1 MKEEVLRLQNV
12 TQIEDGVTF
21 LQNFNLY
28 VFKGEIMGLLCLN
41 DLGKEAL
48 INLIC
53 RNIPVYYGRIYLNEM
68 LINNYEHSDMRINK
82 VAVIDKNGSLVEDL
96 TVTDNI
102 FVLRRGFKKYYI
114 NNNTLNKQLKLIFNE
129 LNIKIDGRAYIS
141 DLSQYEKCVIELLK
155 AYIGGYK
162 LIIIKDISN
171 YIGVNDLGKFFELL
185 RYFCSKGISFLYVCN
200 HHEEAF
206 RICDRVSL
214 MENGKILKVLER
226 REFSDENIRPYIVE
240 FYNLDKIVE
249 KNTSESKGML
259 TFSNVWSNNLNGMSF
274 SVEKGECV
282 VLLDVNNTVL
292 NDIVDI
298 MNRTLLPGSGSI
310 YLDGKNFLDP
320 KNKRALSDAVGFIN
334 EQPTKSMV
342 FREMSYIDNLCFL
355 VDQKNSIRKYN
366 NSIRNSIIQEYKP
379 LVGDDIYAED
389 VSSLSNAS
397 IYNLI
402 YYRMHL
408 FNPKIVFC
416 LQPFYGADMYLRK
429 HILTLLN
436 KLKQKGI
443 AVVILAVNIE
453 DSLVVADRLIIIENG
468 KFLKEYKRP
477 AFDQLTNI

>member
-1 MKEEVLRLQNV
+1 MKEEILRLQNV

-53 RNIPVYYGRIYLNEM
+53 RNIPVYYGRIYLNEV
-68 LINNYEHSDMRINK
+68 LINNYEHSDMRRNK
-82 VAVIDKNGSLVEDL
+82 VAVIDKKGTLVEDL

-114 NNNTLNKQLKLIFNE
+114 NNNTLNKQLKMILSD
-129 LNIKIDGRAYIS
+129 LGIKIDGRAYIS

-171 YIGVNDLGKFFELL
+171 YISVNDLTKFFELL
-185 RYFCSKGISFLYVCN
+185 RYFCSEGISFLYVCN

-206 RICDRVSL
+206 KICDRVSL
-214 MENGKILKVLER
+214 MENGKILKVIDR
-226 REFSDENIRPYIVE
+226 RDFSEENIRPYIVE
-240 FYNLDKIVE
+240 FYNMDNIVE
-249 KNTSESKGML
+249 KNASESKGVL
-259 TFSNVWSNNLNGMSF
+259 RFNNIWSNNLNGMSF
-274 SVEKGECV
+274 AVEKGECV

-298 MNRTLLPGSGSI
+298 MNRTILPESGSI
-310 YLDGKNFLDP
+310 YLDGMNFLDP
-320 KNKRALSDAVGFIN
+320 KNKRALNDAVGFIN

-342 FREMSYIDNLCFL
+342 FREMNFIDNLCFL
-355 VDQKNSIRKYN
+355 VDQKNNIRKYN
-366 NSIRNSIIQEYKP
+366 KPIRNSIIQEYRP
-379 LVGDDIYAED
+379 LVGDDIYSED
-389 VSSLSNAS
+389 IKSLSNAS
-397 IYNLI
+397 IYNMI

-429 HILTLLN
+429 HIISLLN

-453 DSLVVADRLIIIENG
+453 DSLVVADRLVIIEDG

-477 AFDQLTNI
+477 AFGQLTNI

>member
-1 MKEEVLRLQNV
+1 MTWARR
-12 TQIEDGVTF
+12 
-21 LQNFNLY
+21 
-28 VFKGEIMGLLCLN
+28 
-41 DLGKEAL
+41 L

-320 KNKRALSDAVGFIN
+320 KNKRTLSDAVL
-334 EQPTKSMV
+334 
-342 FREMSYIDNLCFL
+342 Y
-355 VDQKNSIRKYN
+355 
-366 NSIRNSIIQEYKP
+366 
-379 LVGDDIYAED
+379 
-389 VSSLSNAS
+389 
-397 IYNLI
+397 
-402 YYRMHL
+402 
-408 FNPKIVFC
+408 
-416 LQPFYGADMYLRK
+416 
-429 HILTLLN
+429 
-436 KLKQKGI
+436 
-443 AVVILAVNIE
+443 
-453 DSLVVADRLIIIENG
+453 
-468 KFLKEYKRP
+468 
-477 AFDQLTNI
+477 